1 MLQARRQERQ
11 PGWRAEQQVEGW
23 TTSTTRCREG
33 GERGRTSSS
42 HCRASPLLQQSNNKL
57 FLSDRV
63 LPGIRPYIYQA
74 TELLPRG
81 ATGAGYGHSFIKD
94 FFLIGIYRQRRLHRA
109 LGCRVAAP
117 IELACRSRRPLRKTR
132 DRCNSGQYCG
142 DLFVVQWNAQALLCL
157 DPTLRKTKMRYFIS
171 LLRRTAAV
179 RIIEAHGIPGWH
191 NVFVPPQ
198 RTTYWCSASFSMG
211 HASVRI
217 LVKD

>member
-1 MLQARRQERQ
+1 MTLIIEVAFCRRPARQRRARWATSMLGFSAPRRLRLCLVQ
-11 PGWRAEQQVEGW
+11 
-23 TTSTTRCREG
+23 TTSSFCPIG
-33 GERGRTSSS
+33 FF
-42 HCRASPLLQQSNNKL
+42 RASVPTFIKPQNCSQ
-57 FLSDRV
+57 
-63 LPGIRPYIYQA
+63 GG
-74 TELLPRG
+74 T
-81 ATGAGYGHSFIKD
+81 TGAGYGHSFIKA

-142 DLFVVQWNAQALLCL
+142 DLFVVEWNAQALLCL

-179 RIIEAHGIPGWH
+179 RIIEAHGIPDWH